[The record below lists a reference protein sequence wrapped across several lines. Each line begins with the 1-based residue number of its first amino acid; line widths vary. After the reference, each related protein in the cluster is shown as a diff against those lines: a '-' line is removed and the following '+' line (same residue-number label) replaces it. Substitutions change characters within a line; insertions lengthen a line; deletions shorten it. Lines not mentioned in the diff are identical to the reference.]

1 MNEHLGLCYSILRAV
16 ERKADEEAKITYA
29 VERSQLARE
38 VAKPAEFYLQQPN
51 ATLPSVLSSS
61 LSSAIKHYKVAQQVA
76 LNAPKTPIPQKVAV
90 KVAGQTGLKDFF
102 QAKQDPPP
110 AAPEN
115 GQGEHSDAWLAPTR
129 GLVELYV
136 VESMYSEAEAEVAKA
151 MEFETQFS
159 PEELRRFE
167 APQQKMQLLKRVS
180 AEESDLCIAG
190 NALLGESAFRQ
201 PSVVWSV
208 LRMLPQG
215 MWGCCLPARVWRAG
229 SWATASHLVSAR
241 RRSTWRLLWP
251 KLEKVGITRRSTGK
265 IASTWQNCES

>member
-190 NALLGESAFRQ
+190 NALLGESAFPAAISCLERAAHAT
-201 PSVVWSV
+201 PGHVG
-208 LRMLPQG
+208 MLLASA
-215 MWGCCLPARVWRAG
+215 CLAG
-229 SWATASHLVSAR
+229 WELGHRKPPGFSTA
-241 RRSTWRLLWP
+241 
-251 KLEKVGITRRSTGK
+251 K
-265 IASTWQNCES
+265 IHMAAAVAEAGESGHHTQEHGENSIYMAEL